1 MKFYPAK
8 RSRTVANRPNTRL
21 DLVQPASRIVLVIEE
36 LRWWRDKPTIL
47 YRVAGGIASATVGA
61 VFYGNSL
68 LGSILF
74 FWLSSRWVP
83 LQSEWRAMERCI
95 DRSISRHSCQVHS
108 LARFTSLLIALFVAC
123 LPCTRASIPVNRHCT
138 RKLQLVRPIV

>member
-1 MKFYPAK
+1 MPSQIGQVLGSISL
-8 RSRTVANRPNTRL
+8 SRLRGF
-21 DLVQPASRIVLVIEE
+21 LVIEE
-36 LRWWRDKPTIL
+36 LCRRRDKPTIS
-47 YRVAGGIASATVGA
+47 YRVAGGIASATAGA

-95 DRSISRHSCQVHS
+95 DRSISRRSCQAHS
-108 LARFTSLLIALFVAC
+108 LARFASLLIALFVAY

-138 RKLQLVRPIV
+138 GKLQLVRPTV